1 MNAMQRNQPNAQ
13 SNGWHTVSAVELTQ
27 LEGGLFGISWQDVKN
42 AVRYVAR
49 VIHTV
54 LNPKPQ

>member
-13 SNGWHTVSAVELTQ
+13 SNGWQTVSAVELTQ
-27 LEGGLFGISWQDVKN
+27 IEGGLFGISWQDVKN

>member
-1 MNAMQRNQPNAQ
+1 MNALQQNQPSAV
-13 SNGWHTVSAVELTQ
+13 SNGWQTVSAVELTQ
-27 LEGGLFGISWQDVKN
+27 VEGGLFGISWQDVKN